1 MVALVAAARA
11 IAASRTHGGDA
22 TGTATAT
29 GAGAGAADAMDAVV
43 GSGRMGGRMRRG
55 DGAGVAVAVLGG
67 QQRRAAPAWAREML
81 ECCMQ
86 HRAGLDDLGTRELGA
101 AAAAL
106 DGGRGKFTLPVL
118 FILDAAMRQG
128 WIEEEERAAVGALET
143 FLNACHPAHIGLAA
157 DTCTL

>member
-1 MVALVAAARA
+1 MR
-11 IAASRTHGGDA
+11 
-22 TGTATAT
+22 
-29 GAGAGAADAMDAVV
+29 
-43 GSGRMGGRMRRG
+43 GRMRRG
-55 DGAGVAVAVLGG
+55 DGAGAGVAVAALGG

-106 DGGRGKFTLPVL
+106 DGGGGKFTLPVL

-157 DTCTL
+157 ETCTL